1 MEVSAAGSGSGGVS
15 RFKVCPS
22 FSLKTRRDTNQS
34 TDQKLSS
41 AMIIVMAP
49 GTERVDLENIRERIE
64 SRGMRAQI
72 NLGEERT
79 VIGVMGSIPPDFKD
93 EMELMNGVAEVMMI
107 SKPYKLAS
115 KEFHPDDTI
124 IKVGDAVIGGPKPV
138 IMAGPCSVEDE
149 EQMVSTAKAVKAAGA
164 TILRGG
170 AFKPRTSPYSFRG
183 MGEDGLK
190 LLQLAKQETGL
201 PIITEVMAT
210 ADVETVAK
218 YADILQIGARNMQ
231 NYNLLDEVGT
241 IGKPVMV
248 KRGLSASY
256 EEWLLAAEYVMAG
269 GNQEVIL
276 CERGVRGFETF
287 TRFTLDVAAVP
298 VIKRLSHLPIVC
310 DPSHST
316 GKWYL
321 VTPVAL
327 ASVAAGAHGLLI
339 EVHPNPDLAK
349 CDGPQSLTFEN
360 FEMLMEQVN
369 AIASVRKQPVTSN

>member
-1 MEVSAAGSGSGGVS
+1 
-15 RFKVCPS
+15 
-22 FSLKTRRDTNQS
+22 
-34 TDQKLSS
+34 
-41 AMIIVMAP
+41 MAP
-49 GTERVDLENIRERIE
+49 GAAKDDLDSIKNRIE

-72 NLGEERT
+72 NTGSER
-79 VIGVMGSIPPDFKD
+79 VVVGVMGSIPPDFKD
-93 EMELMNGVAEVMMI
+93 EMELMNGVDEVILI

-124 IKVGDAVIGGPKPV
+124 IKVGDAVIGGPDPV

-164 TILRGG
+164 TVLRGG

-231 NYNLLDEVGT
+231 NYNLLDEVGL

-248 KRGLSASY
+248 KRGLAASY

-269 GNQEVIL
+269 GNEQVIL
-276 CERGVRGFETF
+276 CERGIRGFETF

-298 VIKRLSHLPIVC
+298 VIKRLSHLPIVA

-327 ASVAAGAHGLLI
+327 ASIAAGAHGLLI
-339 EVHPNPDLAK
+339 EVHPNPDQAK

-360 FEMLMEQVN
+360 FDILMEQVN
-369 AIASVRKQPVTSN
+369 AVASVRKQPVFSG

>member
-1 MEVSAAGSGSGGVS
+1 MIVVMA
-15 RFKVCPS
+15 
-22 FSLKTRRDTNQS
+22 RDTAS
-34 TDQKLSS
+34 
-41 AMIIVMAP
+41 
-49 GTERVDLENIRERIE
+49 EDLENVRKRIE
-64 SRGMRAQI
+64 SRGLKAQI
-72 NLGEERT
+72 NIGEERA
-79 VIGVMGSIPPDFKD
+79 VVGVVGSIPPDFKD
-93 EMELMNGVAEVMMI
+93 EMELMNGVSEVVMV

-115 KEFHPDDTI
+115 KEFHPDNTI

-149 EQMVSTAKAVKAAGA
+149 EQMVSTAKAVKKAGA
-164 TILRGG
+164 TVLRGG

-190 LLQLAKQETGL
+190 LLNLAKQETGL

-210 ADVETVAK
+210 DDVETVAK

-231 NYNLLDEVGT
+231 NYNLLDEVGLV
-241 IGKPVMV
+241 GKPVMV
-248 KRGLSASY
+248 KRGLAASY

-269 GNQEVIL
+269 GNEEVIL

-339 EVHPNPDLAK
+339 EVHPNPDVAK

-360 FEMLMEQVN
+360 FDTLMDQVN
-369 AIASVRKQPVTSN
+369 ALASIRKDPVSTG

>member
-1 MEVSAAGSGSGGVS
+1 MIVVMA
-15 RFKVCPS
+15 
-22 FSLKTRRDTNQS
+22 RDTAS
-34 TDQKLSS
+34 
-41 AMIIVMAP
+41 
-49 GTERVDLENIRERIE
+49 EDLENVRKRIE
-64 SRGMRAQI
+64 SRGLRAQI
-72 NLGEERT
+72 NIGEERA
-79 VIGVMGSIPPDFKD
+79 VVGVVGSIPPDFKD
-93 EMELMNGVAEVMMI
+93 EMELMTGVSEVVMV

-115 KEFHPDDTI
+115 KEFHPDNTI

-149 EQMVSTAKAVKAAGA
+149 EQMVSTAKAVKNAGA
-164 TILRGG
+164 TVLRGG

-190 LLQLAKQETGL
+190 LLNLAKQETGL

-210 ADVETVAK
+210 DDVETVAK

-231 NYNLLDEVGT
+231 NYNLLDEVGLV
-241 IGKPVMV
+241 GKPVMV
-248 KRGLSASY
+248 KRGLAASY

-269 GNQEVIL
+269 GNEEVIL

-339 EVHPNPDLAK
+339 EVHPNPDVAK
-349 CDGPQSLTFEN
+349 CDG
-360 FEMLMEQVN
+360 
-369 AIASVRKQPVTSN
+369 R

>member
-1 MEVSAAGSGSGGVS
+1 
-15 RFKVCPS
+15 
-22 FSLKTRRDTNQS
+22 
-34 TDQKLSS
+34 
-41 AMIIVMAP
+41 MIVVMAP
-49 GTERVDLENIRERIE
+49 GTAQPDLDNIRVRIE
-64 SRGMRAQI
+64 DRGLRAQI
-72 NLGEERT
+72 NTGAERT

-93 EMELMNGVAEVMMI
+93 EMELMNGVDEVIII

-164 TILRGG
+164 SVLRGG

-231 NYNLLDEVGT
+231 NYNLLDEVGL

-269 GNQEVIL
+269 GNEQVIL

-298 VIKRLSHLPIVC
+298 VIKRLSHLPIVA

-339 EVHPNPDLAK
+339 EVHPNPDQAK

-360 FEMLMEQVN
+360 FDILMEQVN
-369 AIASVRKQPVTSN
+369 AIASVRKQPVSTG

>member
-1 MEVSAAGSGSGGVS
+1 MIVVMA
-15 RFKVCPS
+15 
-22 FSLKTRRDTNQS
+22 RDTAS
-34 TDQKLSS
+34 
-41 AMIIVMAP
+41 
-49 GTERVDLENIRERIE
+49 EDLENVRQRIE
-64 SRGMRAQI
+64 SRGLRAQI
-72 NLGEERT
+72 NLGDERA
-79 VIGVMGSIPPDFKD
+79 VVGVMGSIPPDFKD
-93 EMELMNGVAEVMMI
+93 EMELMQGVMEVVMV

-115 KEFHPDDTI
+115 KEFHPDNTI
-124 IKVGDAVIGGPKPV
+124 IKVGDAVIGGDKPV

-190 LLQLAKQETGL
+190 LLALAKQETGL

-210 ADVETVAK
+210 SDVEKVAE

-231 NYNLLDEVGT
+231 NYNLLDEVGL

-248 KRGLSASY
+248 KRGLAASY

-269 GNQEVIL
+269 GNEQVIL

-298 VIKRLSHLPIVC
+298 VIKRLSHLPIVA

-339 EVHPNPDLAK
+339 EVHPNPDVAK

-360 FEMLMEQVN
+360 FDILMEQVN
-369 AIASVRKQPVTSN
+369 AIASVRKQPVSTA

>member
-1 MEVSAAGSGSGGVS
+1 MIVVMA
-15 RFKVCPS
+15 
-22 FSLKTRRDTNQS
+22 RDT
-34 TDQKLSS
+34 
-41 AMIIVMAP
+41 AR
-49 GTERVDLENIRERIE
+49 EDLENVRQRIE
-64 SRGMRAQI
+64 SRGLRAQI
-72 NLGEERT
+72 NLGEERA

-93 EMELMNGVAEVMMI
+93 EMELMQGVSEVVMV

-115 KEFHPDDTI
+115 KEFHPDNTI

-164 TILRGG
+164 TVLRGG

-190 LLQLAKQETGL
+190 LLQTAKEETGL
-201 PIITEVMAT
+201 PIITEVMST

-231 NYNLLDEVGT
+231 NYNLLDEVGL

-248 KRGLSASY
+248 KRGLAASY

-269 GNQEVIL
+269 GNEQVIL
-276 CERGVRGFETF
+276 CERGIRGFETF

-298 VIKRLSHLPIVC
+298 VIKRLSHLPIVA

-339 EVHPNPDLAK
+339 EVHPNPDVAK

-360 FEMLMEQVN
+360 FDILMDQVR
-369 AIASVRKQPVTSN
+369 AIASVRKDPVTAG

>member
-1 MEVSAAGSGSGGVS
+1 
-15 RFKVCPS
+15 
-22 FSLKTRRDTNQS
+22 
-34 TDQKLSS
+34 
-41 AMIIVMAP
+41 MIVVMAP
-49 GTERVDLENIRERIE
+49 GAAQPDLDNIRVRIE
-64 SRGMRAQI
+64 DRGLRAQI
-72 NLGEERT
+72 NTGAERT

-93 EMELMNGVAEVMMI
+93 EMELMNGVDEVIII

-164 TILRGG
+164 TVLRGG

-231 NYNLLDEVGT
+231 NYNLLDAVGL

-248 KRGLSASY
+248 KRGLAASY

-269 GNQEVIL
+269 GNEQVIL

-298 VIKRLSHLPIVC
+298 VIKRLSHLPIVA

-339 EVHPNPDLAK
+339 EVHPNPDQAK

-360 FEMLMEQVN
+360 FDILMEQVN
-369 AIASVRKQPVTSN
+369 AIASVRKQPVTTG

>member
-1 MEVSAAGSGSGGVS
+1 
-15 RFKVCPS
+15 
-22 FSLKTRRDTNQS
+22 
-34 TDQKLSS
+34 
-41 AMIIVMAP
+41 MIVVMAP
-49 GTERVDLENIRERIE
+49 GAAQPDLDNIRVRIE
-64 SRGMRAQI
+64 DRGLRAQI
-72 NLGEERT
+72 NTGAERT

-93 EMELMNGVAEVMMI
+93 EMELMNGVDEVIII

-164 TILRGG
+164 TVLRGG

-231 NYNLLDEVGT
+231 NYNLLDEVGL

-248 KRGLSASY
+248 KRGLAASY

-269 GNQEVIL
+269 GNEQVIL

-298 VIKRLSHLPIVC
+298 VIKRLSHLPIVA

-327 ASVAAGAHGLLI
+327 ASVAAGAHGLLV
-339 EVHPNPDLAK
+339 EVHPNPDQAK

-360 FEMLMEQVN
+360 FDILMDQVN
-369 AIASVRKQPVTSN
+369 AIASVRKQPVTTG

>member
-1 MEVSAAGSGSGGVS
+1 
-15 RFKVCPS
+15 
-22 FSLKTRRDTNQS
+22 
-34 TDQKLSS
+34 
-41 AMIIVMAP
+41 MAP
-49 GTERVDLENIRERIE
+49 GAAKDDLDSIKNRIE
-64 SRGMRAQI
+64 SRGMKAQI
-72 NLGEERT
+72 NTGSER
-79 VIGVMGSIPPDFKD
+79 VVVGVMGSIPPDFKD
-93 EMELMNGVAEVMMI
+93 EMELMNGVDEVILI

-124 IKVGDAVIGGPKPV
+124 IKVGDAVIGGPDPV

-164 TILRGG
+164 TVLRGG

-231 NYNLLDEVGT
+231 NYNLLDEVGL

-248 KRGLSASY
+248 KRGLAASY

-269 GNQEVIL
+269 GNEQVIL
-276 CERGVRGFETF
+276 CERGIRGFETF

-298 VIKRLSHLPIVC
+298 VIKRLSHLPIVA

-339 EVHPNPDLAK
+339 EVHPNPDQAK

-360 FEMLMEQVN
+360 FDILMDQVN
-369 AIASVRKQPVTSN
+369 AIASVRKQPVTTG

>member
-1 MEVSAAGSGSGGVS
+1 
-15 RFKVCPS
+15 
-22 FSLKTRRDTNQS
+22 
-34 TDQKLSS
+34 
-41 AMIIVMAP
+41 MIVVMAP
-49 GTERVDLENIRERIE
+49 GTAQVDLDSIKQRIE
-64 SRGMRAQI
+64 SRGMKAQI
-72 NLGEERT
+72 NTGAERT

-93 EMELMNGVAEVMMI
+93 EMELMNGVDEVVMI

-115 KEFHPDDTI
+115 REFHPDDTI
-124 IKVGDAVIGGPKPV
+124 IKVGDAVIGGPDPV

-149 EQMVSTAKAVKAAGA
+149 DQMVSTAIAVKAAGA
-164 TILRGG
+164 TVLRGG

-210 ADVETVAK
+210 SDVETVAK

-231 NYNLLDEVGT
+231 NYNLLDEVGK

-256 EEWLLAAEYVMAG
+256 EEWLLAAEYVLAG
-269 GNQEVIL
+269 GNENVIL
-276 CERGVRGFETF
+276 CERGIRGFETF

-298 VIKRLSHLPIVC
+298 VIKRLSHLPIVA

-339 EVHPNPDLAK
+339 EVHPNPDQAK

-360 FEMLMEQVN
+360 FDILMEQVH
-369 AIASVRKQPVTSN
+369 AIASVRKQPVSAG

>member
-1 MEVSAAGSGSGGVS
+1 
-15 RFKVCPS
+15 
-22 FSLKTRRDTNQS
+22 
-34 TDQKLSS
+34 
-41 AMIIVMAP
+41 MIVVMAP
-49 GTERVDLENIRERIE
+49 GTAQPDLDNIRVRIE
-64 SRGMRAQI
+64 DRGLRAQI
-72 NLGEERT
+72 NTGAERT

-93 EMELMNGVAEVMMI
+93 EMELMNGVDEVIII

-124 IKVGDAVIGGPKPV
+124 IKVGDAVIGGPDPV

-164 TILRGG
+164 TVLRGG

-231 NYNLLDEVGT
+231 NYNLLDEVGL

-248 KRGLSASY
+248 KRGLAASY

-269 GNQEVIL
+269 GNEQVIL

-298 VIKRLSHLPIVC
+298 VIKRLSHLPIVA

-339 EVHPNPDLAK
+339 EVHPNPDQAK

-360 FEMLMEQVN
+360 FDILMEQVN
-369 AIASVRKQPVTSN
+369 AIASVRKQPVTTG

>member
-1 MEVSAAGSGSGGVS
+1 
-15 RFKVCPS
+15 
-22 FSLKTRRDTNQS
+22 
-34 TDQKLSS
+34 
-41 AMIIVMAP
+41 MAP
-49 GTERVDLENIRERIE
+49 GAAKDDLDSIKNRIE
-64 SRGMRAQI
+64 SRGMKAQI
-72 NLGEERT
+72 NTGSER
-79 VIGVMGSIPPDFKD
+79 VVVGVMGSIPPDFKD
-93 EMELMNGVAEVMMI
+93 EMELMNGVDEVILI

-124 IKVGDAVIGGPKPV
+124 IKVGDAVIGGPDPV

-164 TILRGG
+164 TVLRGG

-190 LLQLAKQETGL
+190 LLQLAKQEPGL

-231 NYNLLDEVGT
+231 NYNLLDEVGL

-248 KRGLSASY
+248 KRGLAASY

-269 GNQEVIL
+269 GNEQVIL
-276 CERGVRGFETF
+276 CERGIRGFETF

-298 VIKRLSHLPIVC
+298 VIKRLSHLPIVA

-327 ASVAAGAHGLLI
+327 ASIAAGAHGLLI
-339 EVHPNPDLAK
+339 EVHPNPDQAK

-360 FEMLMEQVN
+360 FDILMEQVN
-369 AIASVRKQPVTSN
+369 AVASVRKQPVSTG

>member
-1 MEVSAAGSGSGGVS
+1 
-15 RFKVCPS
+15 
-22 FSLKTRRDTNQS
+22 
-34 TDQKLSS
+34 
-41 AMIIVMAP
+41 MIVVMAP
-49 GTERVDLENIRERIE
+49 GAAQPDLDNIRVRIE
-64 SRGMRAQI
+64 DRGLRAQI
-72 NLGEERT
+72 NTGAERT

-93 EMELMNGVAEVMMI
+93 EMELMNGVDEVIII

-164 TILRGG
+164 TVLRGG

-231 NYNLLDEVGT
+231 NYNLLDEVGL

-248 KRGLSASY
+248 KRGLAASY

-269 GNQEVIL
+269 GNEQVIL

-298 VIKRLSHLPIVC
+298 VIKRLSHLPIVA

-339 EVHPNPDLAK
+339 EVHPNPDQAK

-360 FEMLMEQVN
+360 FDILMEQVN
-369 AIASVRKQPVTSN
+369 AIASVRKYPVTTG

>member
-1 MEVSAAGSGSGGVS
+1 
-15 RFKVCPS
+15 
-22 FSLKTRRDTNQS
+22 
-34 TDQKLSS
+34 
-41 AMIIVMAP
+41 MAP
-49 GTERVDLENIRERIE
+49 GAAKDDLDSIKNRIE
-64 SRGMRAQI
+64 SRGMKAQI
-72 NLGEERT
+72 NTGSER
-79 VIGVMGSIPPDFKD
+79 VVVGVMGSIPPDFKD
-93 EMELMNGVAEVMMI
+93 EMELMNGVDEVILI

-124 IKVGDAVIGGPKPV
+124 IKVGDAVIGGPDPV

-164 TILRGG
+164 TVLRGG

-231 NYNLLDEVGT
+231 NYNLLDEVGL

-248 KRGLSASY
+248 KRGLAASY

-269 GNQEVIL
+269 GNEQVIL
-276 CERGVRGFETF
+276 CERGIRGFETF

-298 VIKRLSHLPIVC
+298 VIKRLSHLPIVA

-327 ASVAAGAHGLLI
+327 ASIAAGAHGLLI
-339 EVHPNPDLAK
+339 EVHPNPDQAK

-360 FEMLMEQVN
+360 FDILMEQVN
-369 AIASVRKQPVTSN
+369 AVASVRKQPVSAG